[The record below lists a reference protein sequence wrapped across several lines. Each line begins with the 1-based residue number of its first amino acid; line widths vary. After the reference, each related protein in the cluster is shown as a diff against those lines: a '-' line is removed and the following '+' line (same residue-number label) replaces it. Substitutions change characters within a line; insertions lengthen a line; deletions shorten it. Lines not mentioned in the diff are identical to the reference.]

1 MGGNF
6 RNKKIINI
14 YKKTTTMG
22 CGCKQR
28 GNNVQPNQNNNVK
41 IKISENTQQSN
52 VPLTSKQEQ
61 QVDIILNR
69 IKELKTKS

>member
-1 MGGNF
+1 
-6 RNKKIINI
+6 
-14 YKKTTTMG
+14 MG
-22 CGCKQR
+22 CNCKQR